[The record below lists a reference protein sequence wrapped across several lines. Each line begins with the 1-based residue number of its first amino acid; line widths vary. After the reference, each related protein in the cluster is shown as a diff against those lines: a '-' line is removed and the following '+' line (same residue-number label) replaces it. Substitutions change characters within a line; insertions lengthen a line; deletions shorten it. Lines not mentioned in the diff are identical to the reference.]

1 MSVVKQVLLSLVVVL
16 IAGAGWYAWN
26 NGYLGS
32 RTAAPAQVAAG
43 NPAAGAPGAAGGQ
56 NRGPQAGGGAGPQGG
71 RGGPQIL
78 VVGAP
83 VTIDNTGIDVRAIG
97 TVAAE
102 RAVTLYPEVS
112 GFIVEAPFKPGT
124 RVNQGQT
131 VVRLNDSD
139 QRVALDKAK
148 IALDA
153 AKSARERAEQLAKS
167 NNITTVALADA
178 RTAEQKAQIDVQAA
192 QNDLNKRTLSAP
204 FAGTIGLSN
213 VTVGDL
219 VSSAKPIA
227 TLDDMTR
234 VTVSFDVPERASGL
248 VTVGQSVTGI
258 TEALAGQSFTG
269 KISAVDSRVDATA
282 RTLAVEATLPND
294 ANVLK
299 PGMAL
304 TVSLSF
310 PGQPHPSVPSLAVQY
325 DRNGAYVWKMDGSV
339 VHRVSVQI
347 LGRRSGTVIVGG
359 QLAEKDEVVVEGLQR
374 LREGVQV
381 TRAGGEGGG
390 AGGGQ
395 GGPGQNRGGSGSG
408 ASAPSAA
415 AHAAAPDEA
424 ASAAPAGEAPPLRRP
439 PSG

>member
-32 RTAAPAQVAAG
+32 RTATPAQAATG
-43 NPAAGAPGAAGGQ
+43 SPGAGATGGAQ
-56 NRGPQAGGGAGPQGG
+56 NRGPQAGGGAGAQGG

-78 VVGAP
+78 IVGAP
-83 VTIDNTGIDVRAIG
+83 VTIDNTGVDVRAIG

-131 VVRLNDSD
+131 VIRLDDSD

-178 RTAEQKAQIDVQAA
+178 RTTEQKAQIDVQAA
-192 QNDLNKRTLSAP
+192 QNDLDKRTLSAP

-234 VTVSFDVPERASGL
+234 VTVSFEVPERASGL
-248 VTVGQSVTGI
+248 VAVGQSVTAT

-310 PGQPHPSVPSLAVQY
+310 PGQPHPSVPSLSVQW
-325 DRNGAYVWKMDGSV
+325 DRNGSYVWKVDGNV
-339 VHRVSVQI
+339 VHRVAVQI
-347 LGRRSGTVIVGG
+347 VGRRSGTVIVTGE
-359 QLAEKDEVVVEGLQR
+359 LAEKDEVVVEGLQR

-390 AGGGQ
+390 GGGGQ
-395 GGPGQNRGGSGSG
+395 GAPGQNNRSG
-408 ASAPSAA
+408 AGAPSAA
-415 AHAAAPDEA
+415 APAAAPDEA
-424 ASAAPAGEAPPLRRP
+424 ASAAPAAGGGEAAPVRRP